1 MDNELDG
8 YERKRLWQ
16 NLRYWPDICL
26 ERLKKSWKNL
36 SQLSRFQNQC
46 LDLEP
51 NAYDVAVLTT
61 RLLGSALRHLF
72 YFTHHVVML
81 HGYTGIWNLTK
92 GTGDRKWF
100 ELFRLRKLEGNDFG
114 FIIILS
120 YFSSAFHTHIVLYM
134 KRNMCVCVHRQATY
148 FCNSLCISQ
157 RAEGNVVS
165 FLSRCTKGIATGA
178 ISVSISPVAIT
189 LLQNSELSV
198 ELSLTGQTQFI
209 AGTLWC
215 LTEPPAGKSHYGA
228 PIKVFYKASK
238 SAVNYTRL

>member
-1 MDNELDG
+1 MKPLV
-8 YERKRLWQ
+8 KRTQKAQETASGLNCFDCV
-16 NLRYWPDICL
+16 NLRGMIL
-26 ERLKKSWKNL
+26 ASLL
-36 SQLSRFQNQC
+36 SSHTSRQLS
-46 LDLEP
+46 
-51 NAYDVAVLTT
+51 
-61 RLLGSALRHLF
+61 
-72 YFTHHVVML
+72 
-81 HGYTGIWNLTK
+81 
-92 GTGDRKWF
+92 
-100 ELFRLRKLEGNDFG
+100 
-114 FIIILS
+114 
-120 YFSSAFHTHIVLYM
+120 THIVLYM
-134 KRNMCVCVHRQATY
+134 KRNMYVCVHRQATY

-198 ELSLTGQTQFI
+198 ELSLTGQTKFI

-215 LTEPPAGKSHYGA
+215 LTEPPAGKSHYEA